1 VLNRLSVNR
10 LLKTVIAAMA
20 TAVIVLLGLQAW
32 GSWQRLQATDRILA
46 VSAVSQSAFKAMH
59 NLRVDRAST
68 GRGLMGA
75 DPIDADAL
83 KYMRGIRDAEAPA
96 LRATVERIARVEADK
111 TLVSELERRAKTWAA
126 LQAESSDAIA
136 KPKAARRDGLAK
148 EVNTEGTAL
157 IELLD
162 KLSGRL
168 FASIKHMDPVIDQL
182 FEMKQLG
189 WIVRNAGG
197 DASVMVSSG
206 LAAGRVAADQRV
218 VFAEHVGE
226 SKSAWSALQDMARG
240 TELPAKLTAAI
251 AAATN
256 AFFGPDYTGVRA
268 RIFEAL
274 ISGEKPEMSVGQWVP
289 MAVGR
294 LDSLTATAEAA
305 LEAATDHAM
314 AAQGEAQRD
323 LVINLVLLL
332 AALVLAGGCMLAVGR
347 RVIGPLRL
355 IQDAMLK
362 VAGGDLT
369 AEAAFPGRQDEIG
382 ALAGAFGTFKHNA
395 VEKAR
400 IEDEQRAIHEQTAA
414 RQQVVDGAIKA
425 FEAQVRKAL
434 EALGGASGDMRST
447 ADGMTE
453 TSEQTT
459 RQAKTA
465 AAASEDASSNVQT
478 VAAASEEL
486 SASIGEISRQVSHA
500 ATIAGRA
507 VEETRQTDDTV
518 QGLAANAAKIGEVV
532 KLINDIAQQ
541 TNLLALNATIEAAR
555 AGEAGKGFAVVAS
568 EVKSLANQTAKATEE
583 IAAQIA
589 AVQAVTKEAVDA
601 IKRIG
606 GTIGEVSEVATSIAS
621 AVEQQGAAT
630 QEITRNTQEAARRT
644 QDVSESIAGVTAG
657 ADATGAAAQGV
668 KSAAEALNSEAD
680 RLRGQVDDFLG
691 KIRAA

>member
-1 VLNRLSVNR
+1 VLNRLSVNK
-10 LLKTVIAAMA
+10 LLKCVIAVLAL
-20 TAVIVLLGLQAW
+20 AVIVSVGLDAW
-32 GSWQRLQATDRILA
+32 RSWQRVQATDRILA

-59 NLRVDRAST
+59 NLRVDRAGT
-68 GRGLMGA
+68 IRGLNGA
-75 DPIDADAL
+75 APIDPEAQ
-83 KYMRGIRDAEAPA
+83 KYLRGIRDAEAPA
-96 LRATVERIARVEADK
+96 LRATVERLARVESDKGLLAD
-111 TLVSELERRAKTWAA
+111 LERRAKTWSA
-126 LQAESSDAIA
+126 LQTESWDAVG
-136 KPKAARRDGLAK
+136 KSKAARRDGLAK
-148 EVNTEGTAL
+148 EVNAEGTAL

-182 FEMKQLG
+182 FEMKQLA
-189 WIVRNAGG
+189 WIVRNSGG
-197 DASVMVSSG
+197 DASVVVSSG
-206 LAAGRVAADQRV
+206 LAAGKIAADQRV
-218 VFAEHVGE
+218 VFAGYLGE
-226 SKSAWSALQDMARG
+226 AKAAWGALQDLAG
-240 TELPAKLTAAI
+240 GAELPPKLTNAI
-251 AAATN
+251 AAANTG
-256 AFFGPDYTGVRA
+256 FFGADFMGVRA

-274 ISGEKPEMSVGQWVP
+274 VTGDKPEKTLDEWVP
-289 MAVGR
+289 YGVGR
-294 LDSLTATAEAA
+294 LDSLTAVAETA
-305 LEAATDHAM
+305 LEAANDHAV
-314 AAQGEAQRD
+314 AAQSGAQRD
-323 LVINLVLLL
+323 LTVNLGLLI
-332 AALVLAGGCMLAVGR
+332 AALALAGGCMLAVGR
-347 RVIGPLRL
+347 RVITPLRV

-362 VAGGDLT
+362 VAGGDFS
-369 AEAAFPGRQDEIG
+369 AEASFPGRRDEIG
-382 ALAGAFGTFKHNA
+382 ALAGAFGTFKRNA

-400 IEDEQRAIHEQTAA
+400 IEDEQRAVHAQAAA
-414 RQQVVDGAIKA
+414 RQQVVDAAIKA
-425 FEAQVRKAL
+425 FESQIRKAL

-447 ADGMTE
+447 AEGMSA

-500 ATIAGRA
+500 ATIASRA

-568 EVKSLANQTAKATEE
+568 EVKSLANQTAKATDD

-589 AVQAVTKEAVDA
+589 AVQAVTREAVEA

-630 QEITRNTQEAARRT
+630 MEITRNTQEAARRT

-668 KSAAEALNSEAD
+668 MSAAEALNSEAD